1 LRRTQ
6 AGPQLYQQELAK
18 IVDKMF
24 LGREVPA
31 SKPLEIGLIEREE
44 FHIPLKWSGSIT
56 P

>member
-1 LRRTQ
+1 ML
-6 AGPQLYQQELAK
+6 
-18 IVDKMF
+18 

-31 SKPLEIGLIEREE
+31 PKPLKIGLVEREE